1 MTKPNCLY
9 GNKDILC
16 LKSLCIFFSSAWP
29 KLQSWHDNETNT
41 LSWSVYLTLE
51 AKGGKPLVTNGY
63 QICQLPSPRVAGQSK
78 PLPACEQLLGTTVW
92 SWVSGR
98 SQSGRTTPEFTQ
110 HSYCLNTS
118 AIFIRKKCPR
128 YLKYCSTRKSFLST
142 YTSPFR
148 KSPMGFFN
156 PAIPN

>member
-1 MTKPNCLY
+1 MLDVSQEDIVWRTTRMIPAVKWGQGWLCLKQKKRKFICETLICKYTEYSWTINLFSEFFFPDRAYLIDWTLTKPNCLY

-63 QICQLPSPRVAGQSK
+63 QICQLPSD
-78 PLPACEQLLGTTVW
+78 
-92 SWVSGR
+92 
-98 SQSGRTTPEFTQ
+98 
-110 HSYCLNTS
+110 
-118 AIFIRKKCPR
+118 
-128 YLKYCSTRKSFLST
+128 RKSVV
-142 YTSPFR
+142 
-148 KSPMGFFN
+148 
-156 PAIPN
+156 

>member
-1 MTKPNCLY
+1 MEIKIYFALNPCASFFLQLDQSYNHGTIMKP
-9 GNKDILC
+9 
-16 LKSLCIFFSSAWP
+16 
-29 KLQSWHDNETNT
+29 T
-41 LSWSVYLTLE
+41 LSWSVYLTLK
-51 AKGGKPLVTNGY
+51 AKGGKTLVTNRY
-63 QICQLPSPRVAGQSK
+63 QICQLLSPRVAGQSK

-98 SQSGRTTPEFTQ
+98 SQSGRTTPEFPQ
-110 HSYCLNTS
+110 HSYCLNTPV
-118 AIFIRKKCPR
+118 IFIRKKCPR